1 MDFYLVGATRCLLG
15 DMSYNRF
22 PVFLLLGVF
31 VLTSCRLPEDEIRQK
46 MQSSVRIGSSQK
58 DVIQFLEANSFD
70 WIINPRKI
78 EQPNDIE
85 VEWMTASRK
94 ERILFRVAYTKL
106 ELFFDDKNK
115 SLVEYRISTSYPST
129 SFLAP

>member
-1 MDFYLVGATRCLLG
+1 
-15 DMSYNRF
+15 MSYNRF
-22 PVFLLLGVF
+22 AVFLLLGVF

-78 EQPNDIE
+78 EQPNGIE